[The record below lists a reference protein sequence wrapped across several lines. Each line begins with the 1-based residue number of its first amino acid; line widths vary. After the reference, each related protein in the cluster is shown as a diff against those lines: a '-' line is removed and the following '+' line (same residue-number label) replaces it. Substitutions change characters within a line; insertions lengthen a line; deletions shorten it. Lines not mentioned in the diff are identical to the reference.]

1 MHLPFNGDGV
11 KEPFGADAIT
21 GLAADTA
28 LRMLDALPRE
38 LAYGQDLEQEL
49 TADQKLDKVLALT
62 DEWSRSPRHRPPA
75 GVPRQ
80 EECWDG
86 KAATAMR
93 RVANAVRDTLRDV
106 ANVSQQPITVLGADG
121 DLAERTSAFRAHVR
135 AEQPAVSVSPCG
147 CMRRWLATGDT
158 TAVSLSIV
166 TYIPGR
172 PLYAATV
179 TPRTAL
185 LSDCAGSW
193 RLTLTDGW
201 QAMTGEPL
209 IADPAPG
216 YIVLP
221 RSLEHLASG
230 LRREYA
236 EPLFVHD
243 TSSAIAQAVLGGA
256 VPVAVHSTGGV
267 LDSAILP
274 VAIGHGMIVRFH
286 DSGQLLEKPWEASK
300 YMYKAVIGE
309 IPFGDGFVIA
319 RDIWAARRVSSIL
332 TRESELQKQT
342 DPLDAFLD
350 EFTDDEYEGR
360 FDDGDDDLYGYD
372 KEDT

>member
-11 KEPFGADAIT
+11 KEPFGADGIT

-28 LRMLDALPRE
+28 LRKLDALTRE

-49 TADQKLDKVLALT
+49 TAAQKLDKVLALT

-80 EECWDG
+80 EECWDT
-86 KAATAMR
+86 KAATAMAR
-93 RVANAVRDTLRDV
+93 IANAVRDTLRDV
-106 ANVSQQPITVLGADG
+106 TNVSRQPITVLGADG
-121 DLAERTSAFRAHVR
+121 DLAERTDAFRTHVR
-135 AEQPAVSVSPCG
+135 AEQPAVSVSPSG

-158 TAVSLSIV
+158 TSVSLSIV
-166 TYIPGR
+166 TYIPGK

-179 TPRTAL
+179 TPKTAL

-221 RSLEHLASG
+221 SSLQHLAPQLS
-230 LRREYA
+230 RYYT

-256 VPVAVHSTGGV
+256 VPVAVHSTGDV
-267 LDSAILP
+267 LNSAILP

-300 YMYKAVIGE
+300 YMYKAVTGE
-309 IPFGDGFVIA
+309 IPFGEGLVIA
-319 RDIWAARRVSSIL
+319 RDIWAARRAGRIL
-332 TRESELQKQT
+332 TRETELLEQT
-342 DPLDAFLD
+342 DPLDVFLD
-350 EFTDDEYEGR
+350 EFLDDE
-360 FDDGDDDLYGYD
+360 FDGEFDQHDILFGYD